1 MTSFRSFF
9 EDVLGIPVVGS
20 EAGAAAMAADK
31 AITKTVVGAAGVR
44 VPRTFASAPD
54 SSDYPVIV
62 KPAREDN
69 SLGLTLVEHP
79 DQLRSAILDAEQFDA
94 GVIVEQYI
102 PGREIRVA
110 VIELG
115 GELMVPAMLEYG
127 VTHSHPM
134 RTTDDKLELGD
145 NGNPRAQAASLEA
158 PMTCPAIVDSVLA
171 ASLEDEQPEHIARSD
186 AVTIR
191 CSTSASIQRPVSHTS
206 RGVSVLDIWPNQHN
220 FAHDRKWRRRPGRC
234 GHTGLAQPD
243 EKFHDVGKVD
253 LMRRLQA
260 DFVPTDIDL
269 GELRKAIK
277 ANGFTTVRRVGLTGP
292 SELERFVAQLGPLV
306 FTPGERP
313 LSGTTHVFEVSNI
326 NRRAQ
331 VKSVWHTDTSY
342 VKAPPVITVLA
353 AVKVPRSGGDTL
365 V

>member
-1 MTSFRSFF
+1 MRPARVLHMVGSATSSFYHDLSMVYARSALQPETMQHTFAVVEPGGRWRAGPSLNNLGASVRISEFLNTLERPDLVVPYMFDRAGMTSFRSFF

-69 SLGLTLVEHP
+69 SLGLALVEHP

-115 GELMVPAMLEYG
+115 DELMVPAMLEYG

-171 ASLEDEQPEHIARSD
+171 ASLEDQATRAHRSLGCRD
-186 AVTIR
+186 YSLFDFRIDTE
-191 CSTSASIQRPVSHTS
+191 TSEPY
-206 RGVSVLDIWPNQHN
+206 L
-220 FAHDRKWRRRPGRC
+220 
-234 GHTGLAQPD
+234 
-243 EKFHDVGKVD
+243 
-253 LMRRLQA
+253 
-260 DFVPTDIDL
+260 
-269 GELRKAIK
+269 
-277 ANGFTTVRRVGLTGP
+277 
-292 SELERFVAQLGPLV
+292 LEACLFWTFGPLSIISRMI
-306 FTPGERP
+306 E
-313 LSGTTHVFEVSNI
+313 
-326 NRRAQ
+326 
-331 VKSVWHTDTSY
+331 
-342 VKAPPVITVLA
+342 
-353 AVKVPRSGGDTL
+353 SGGDNPAAVATQVWRNRMRNSMTSATL
-365 V
+365 T